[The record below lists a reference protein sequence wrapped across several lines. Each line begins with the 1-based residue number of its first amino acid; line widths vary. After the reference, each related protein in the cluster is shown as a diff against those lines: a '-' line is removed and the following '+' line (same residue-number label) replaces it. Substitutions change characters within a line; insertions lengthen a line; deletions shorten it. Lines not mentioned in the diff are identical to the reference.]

1 MNALTTLNSETLT
14 MSSREIAELTG
25 KEISN
30 IHRDIRS
37 MLIGLYGEEYVA
49 KVAPEKY
56 RNRHSEF
63 IRDNADALLSVI
75 AGDDSK
81 RNHQDRRGFSWQRDS
96 RGYIKAFDLD
106 YSHTVALISGYNIKL
121 RKAIIDRWQELEA
134 KQAQPAMNPANLSR
148 LQLIEMAMVAE
159 QERLALEVQVNEL
172 APKAEA
178 LDKIANADGLLNLT
192 AAAKALQVQP
202 KRLFSYLRECRW
214 IYRRP
219 GSSNNMAYQDKMQAG
234 YLTHKV
240 TTIHRDDG
248 SDKVCE
254 QVMVTPKGLAKLA
267 EQLSQH

>member
-1 MNALTTLNSETLT
+1 MNALTALGCETLT
-14 MSSREIAELTG
+14 MSSLEVSQLVDSRHDKVKQSIERLAERGVISLPPMGEVSNTG
-25 KEISN
+25 PGPKTISVY
-30 IHRDIRS
+30 S
-37 MLIGLYGEEYVA
+37 LG
-49 KVAPEKY
+49 K
-56 RNRHSEF
+56 
-63 IRDNADALLSVI
+63 
-75 AGDDSK
+75 
-81 RNHQDRRGFSWQRDS
+81 RDS
-96 RGYIKAFDLD
+96 LIV
-106 YSHTVALISGYNIKL
+106 VAQLCPEFTARIV
-121 RKAIIDRWQELEA
+121 DRWQELEA